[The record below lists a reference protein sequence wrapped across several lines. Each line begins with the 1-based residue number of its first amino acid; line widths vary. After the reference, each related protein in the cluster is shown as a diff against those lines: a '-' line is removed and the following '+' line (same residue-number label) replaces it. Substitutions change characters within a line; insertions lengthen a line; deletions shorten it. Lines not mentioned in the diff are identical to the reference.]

1 MTLEKLKQYNGK
13 NNQKAYIA
21 YKGNIYDVTNSPLW
35 KNGTHQNMHEAGVDL
50 TNVLANAPHG
60 EEVFGKFEIVDTLDE
75 EDENDRNNVSTIDW
89 VQWYRKY
96 HPHPMLVHFP
106 IALHLFASGL
116 DLIFLF
122 QPSASFATA
131 VFYTFFVSTVMG
143 IFTMFSGILSWWIN
157 YQLALNHILVKK
169 LIFSVTTL
177 ILGIIGIIIYL
188 NDPGVV
194 YLTTL
199 PSIFYHGIIFLTGI
213 TVIILGYYG
222 GKLTWP
228 NSTEDTRKDIKDDT
242 IDDSKEEMK
251 KETISPTMKEMNI
264 PFQSVISKSPVSL
277 PQNEEVNI
285 DGKSHSISILI
296 GGAAGTGI
304 KTLENILSA
313 AFKRSGYF
321 VFSTKEYMSRVRGGS
336 NTTLLRISDR
346 PIIAPCWYVDLFIA
360 LDTPALSHVQE
371 RLTEDSVVLAD
382 ENVEHEQIQ
391 ITSIPMNH
399 TAKELGSK
407 NYVNSYAAGVL
418 FGILNLASQPLSGSI
433 SRLFDEED
441 LQGNE
446 RAMEAGLTY
455 GNNLETFPSLQ
466 LPKTLFDS
474 ADSMHLM
481 DGSSASGF
489 GFLAGGCNMITA
501 YPMSPS
507 TGVLNFMAS
516 MSNEFTLLV
525 EQSEDEIA
533 SLNMVLGG
541 WYGGAR
547 AMTSTSGGG
556 FALMSEAISL
566 SGMSE
571 TPAVVYLAQ
580 RPGPATGLP
589 TRTEQGDLN
598 LAIYSGH
605 GYFGRIVLA
614 PGDLQ
619 ECIDYGYL
627 AFELSDRYQMPV
639 IYMSDQYLA
648 DSLSLLKTVDF
659 EAYEQRRYIQPTD
672 ASYDRYR
679 LSDTG
684 ISARGVPGVGEG
696 IVVTTS
702 DEHDERG
709 QITESYHV
717 REKMVQ
723 KRQKK
728 IELSIS
734 EAFAPKVYGEGEIA
748 IIGWGSTKGAIMEA
762 INALDDPRLFHVHFS
777 WVHPLNLEHLAFL
790 KQTSLNIVIE
800 NNVTGEFAAILKSH
814 DIKID
819 HRILQ
824 SNGFSFFTDRLKE
837 VLEKVLEE
845 TT

>member
-1 MTLEKLKQYNGK
+1 MTLEKLKQFNGQNK
-13 NNQKAYIA
+13 QKAYIA
-21 YKGNIYDVTNSPLW
+21 YKGNIYDVTESPLW
-35 KNGTHQNMHEAGVDL
+35 ENGTHQNVHEAGVDL
-50 TNVLANAPHG
+50 TDALADAPHA
-60 EEVFGKFEIVDTLDE
+60 EEVFKKFQIVDTLDGYVE
-75 EDENDRNNVSTIDW
+75 KVQNDPKRTDW
-89 VQWYRKY
+89 VKWYRKF

-106 IALHLFASGL
+106 IALHLFAAGL
-116 DLIFLF
+116 DLIFFF
-122 QPSASFATA
+122 QLSTSFATA
-131 VFYTFFVSTVMG
+131 VFYTFFASTLMG
-143 IFTMFSGILSWWIN
+143 VFTMLSGILSWWIN
-157 YQLALNHILVKK
+157 YQLAFSPILLKK
-169 LIFSVTTL
+169 LTFSIITL
-177 ILGIIGIIIYL
+177 ILGVIGIVIYL
-188 NDPGVV
+188 NDPDVV
-194 YLTTL
+194 YTTTL
-199 PSIFYHGIIFLTGI
+199 PSIIYHGTILLTGI
-213 TVIILGYYG
+213 TVIVLGYYG

-228 NSTEDTRKDIKDDT
+228 DSKEESSKDT
-242 IDDSKEEMK
+242 IDDTNEEKK
-251 KETISPTMKEMNI
+251 KETMSVTMKEITI
-264 PFQSVISKSPVSL
+264 PFHSTISNPPVSL
-277 PQNEEVNI
+277 PKKEEVNVH
-285 DGKSHSISILI
+285 GQGHSISILI

-304 KTLENILSA
+304 KTLENLLSD
-313 AFKRSGYF
+313 AFKSSGYF

-346 PIIAPCWYVDLFIA
+346 PVTAPCWYVDLFIA
-360 LDTPALSHVQE
+360 LDTHALTHVQE
-371 RLTEDSVVLAD
+371 RLTKDTIVLAD
-382 ENVEHEQIQ
+382 EKVEHEQID

-407 NYVNSYAAGVL
+407 NYANSYAAGAL
-418 FGILNLASQPLSGSI
+418 FGIFNLESQPLSQSI
-433 SRLFDEED
+433 TRIFDEKD
-441 LQGNE
+441 RRGNE
-446 RAMEAGLTY
+446 SAMESGLTY
-455 GNNLETFPSLQ
+455 GNKLESPPSLK
-466 LPKTLFDS
+466 LPEKLFES
-474 ADSMHLM
+474 AGSMHLM

-516 MSNEFTLLV
+516 MSNEFTVLV

-556 FALMSEAISL
+556 FALMSEALSL

-619 ECIDYGYL
+619 GCIDCGYL
-627 AFELSDRYQMPV
+627 AFELADRFQMPV
-639 IYMSDQYLA
+639 IYLSDQYLA
-648 DSLSLLKTVDF
+648 DSISLLKSIDF
-659 EAYEQRRYIQPTD
+659 EAYEQRRYIESTD

-684 ISARGVPGVGEG
+684 ISVRGVPGLGDG
-696 IVVTTS
+696 LVVATS

-709 QITESYHV
+709 QITESYQV

-728 IELSIS
+728 IELCIS
-734 EAFAPKVYGEGEIA
+734 EALGPKVFGEGDIA
-748 IIGWGSTKGAIMEA
+748 LIGWGSSKGAIMEA
-762 INALDDPRLFHVHFS
+762 VNALDDPRLFHVHFF
-777 WVHPLNLEHLAFL
+777 WVHPINPEDLAFL

-800 NNVTGEFAAILKSH
+800 NNVTGEFAELLKSH
-814 DIKID
+814 DIRID

-824 SNGFSFFTDRLKE
+824 SNGFSFFSDQLKE
-837 VLEKVLEE
+837 VLENVLKEKR
-845 TT
+845 

>member
-1 MTLEKLKQYNGK
+1 MTLEQLKQFDGK
-13 NNQKAYIA
+13 NDQKAYIA
-21 YKGNIYDVTNSPLW
+21 YKGNVYDVTDSPLW
-35 KNGTHQNMHEAGVDL
+35 KNGTHQNMHEAGADL
-50 TNVLANAPHG
+50 TDALANAPHA
-60 EEVFGKFEIVDTLDE
+60 EEVFSRFEIVDTLDGYI
-75 EDENDRNNVSTIDW
+75 EDAQKDEQSTDW
-89 VQWYRKY
+89 VKWYRKF

-106 IALHLFASGL
+106 IALHLFAFGL

-122 QPSASFATA
+122 QPKPSFATA
-131 VFYTFFVSTVMG
+131 VFYTFFASTVLG
-143 IFTMFSGILSWWIN
+143 VFTMLSGMLSWWIN
-157 YQLALNHILVKK
+157 YQLALCHILLKK
-169 LIFSVTTL
+169 LLFSVITL
-177 ILGIIGIIIYL
+177 ILGIIGIVIYL
-188 NDPGVV
+188 NDPDVV
-194 YLTTL
+194 YSTTV
-199 PSIFYHGIIFLTGI
+199 PGIIYHGTILLTGI

-228 NSTEDTRKDIKDDT
+228 NSKEDTRKDTKDN
-242 IDDSKEEMK
+242 SKEET
-251 KETISPTMKEMNI
+251 KEKTMKPTIKALTI
-264 PFQSVISKSPVSL
+264 PFQSTVSKSPVSL
-277 PQNEEVNI
+277 PKNEEVNI
-285 DGKSHSISILI
+285 LVQSHSISILI
-296 GGAAGTGI
+296 GGAAGAGI
-304 KTLENILSA
+304 MTLENMLSA

-346 PIIAPCWYVDLFIA
+346 PITAPCWHVDLFIA
-360 LDTPALSHVQE
+360 LDTAALTHAQE
-371 RLTEDSVVLAD
+371 RLTKDSVVLTD
-382 ENVEHEQIQ
+382 EKVEHAQIDT
-391 ITSIPMNH
+391 TSIPMSH

-407 NYVNSYAAGVL
+407 NYANSYAAGVL
-418 FGILNLASQPLSGSI
+418 FGMFKLESQPLSQSI
-433 SRLFDEED
+433 AKLFDEKDQE
-441 LQGNE
+441 GNE
-446 RAMEAGLTY
+446 KAMEEGLTY
-455 GNNLETFPSLQ
+455 GSKLEIPPSLK
-466 LPKTLFDS
+466 LPEKLFDA
-474 ADSMHLM
+474 ADSMHLI

-516 MSNEFTLLV
+516 MSNDFTLLV

-571 TPAVVYLAQ
+571 TPAVIYLAQ

-627 AFELSDRYQMPV
+627 AFELADRYQMPV
-639 IYMSDQYLA
+639 IYLSDQYLA
-648 DSLSLLKTVDF
+648 DSISLLKRVDF
-659 EAYEQRRYIQPTD
+659 EAYEQRRYIESTD

-684 ISARGVPGVGEG
+684 ISARGVPGLGDG
-696 IVVTTS
+696 IVVSTS

-709 QITESYHV
+709 QITESYQM
-717 REKMVQ
+717 REKMVA
-723 KRQKK
+723 KREKK
-728 IELSIS
+728 IELCTS
-734 EAFAPKVYGEGEIA
+734 EALGPKVYGEGDIA
-748 IIGWGSTKGAIMEA
+748 LIGWGSSKGAIMEA
-762 INALDDPRLFHVHFS
+762 INALDDPRLFHVHFF
-777 WVHPLNLEHLAFL
+777 WLHPLNPEHLAFL

-800 NNVTGEFAAILKSH
+800 NNVTGEFAELLKNH
-814 DIKID
+814 DIRID

-824 SNGFSFFTDRLKE
+824 SNGFSFFTDQLKE
-837 VLEKVLEE
+837 VLEKVLKEKR
-845 TT
+845 

>member
-1 MTLEKLKQYNGK
+1 MTLEQLKQFNGK
-13 NNQKAYIA
+13 NDQKAYIA
-21 YKGNIYDVTNSPLW
+21 YRGNVYDVTDSPLW
-35 KNGTHQNMHEAGVDL
+35 KNGSHQDIHEAGADL
-50 TNVLANAPHG
+50 TDALATAPHA
-60 EEVFGKFEIVDTLDE
+60 EEVFSKFEIVDTLDGYI
-75 EDENDRNNVSTIDW
+75 EDAQKDEQSTDW
-89 VQWYRKY
+89 VKWYRKF

-106 IALHLFASGL
+106 IALHLFAAGL

-122 QPSASFATA
+122 QPKPSFATA
-131 VFYTFFVSTVMG
+131 VFYTFFVSTVLG
-143 IFTMFSGILSWWIN
+143 VFTMLSGMLSWWIN
-157 YQLALNHILVKK
+157 YQLAMHHILLKK
-169 LIFSVTTL
+169 LLFSVITL
-177 ILGIIGIIIYL
+177 ILGIIGIVIYLSDPDVVYSTTVAGIIY
-188 NDPGVV
+188 
-194 YLTTL
+194 
-199 PSIFYHGIIFLTGI
+199 HGTILLTGI

-228 NSTEDTRKDIKDDT
+228 DSKEDTK
-242 IDDSKEEMK
+242 DDSKEET
-251 KETISPTMKEMNI
+251 KEKTIKPTMKALTI
-264 PFQSVISKSPVSL
+264 PFRSTISNPPVSL
-277 PQNEEVNI
+277 PKNEEVNLH
-285 DGKSHSISILI
+285 GQSHSISILI

-304 KTLENILSA
+304 KTLESILSA
-313 AFKRSGYF
+313 AFKSSGYF

-336 NTTLLRISDR
+336 NTTLLRISDT
-346 PIIAPCWYVDLFIA
+346 PVTAPCWYVDLFIT
-360 LDTPALSHVQE
+360 LDTDALSHVQE
-371 RLTEDSVVLAD
+371 RLTKDTVVLAD
-382 ENVEHEQIQ
+382 EKVKHAQIDT
-391 ITSIPMNH
+391 TSIPMSR

-407 NYVNSYAAGVL
+407 NYANSYAAGVL
-418 FGILNLASQPLSGSI
+418 FGMFKLESQPLSQSI
-433 SRLFDEED
+433 AKLFDEKD
-441 LQGNE
+441 QQGNKK
-446 RAMEAGLTY
+446 AMEEGLTY
-455 GNNLETFPSLQ
+455 GSKLEIPPSLK
-466 LPKTLFDS
+466 LPEKLFDA
-474 ADSMHLM
+474 ADSMHLI

-516 MSNEFTLLV
+516 MSNDFTLLV

-556 FALMSEAISL
+556 FTLMSEAISL

-627 AFELSDRYQMPV
+627 AFELADRYQMPV
-639 IYMSDQYLA
+639 IYLSDQYLA
-648 DSLSLLKTVDF
+648 DTISLIKRIDF
-659 EAYEQRRYIQPTD
+659 ETYEQRRYIDSTD

-684 ISARGVPGVGEG
+684 ISARGVPGFGDG
-696 IVVTTS
+696 IIVTTS

-709 QITESYHV
+709 QITESYQM
-717 REKMVQ
+717 REKMVA

-728 IELSIS
+728 IELCTS
-734 EAFAPKVYGEGEIA
+734 EALGPKVYGEGDIA
-748 IIGWGSTKGAIMEA
+748 LIGWGSSKGAITEA
-762 INALDDPRLFHVHFS
+762 VNALDDPRLFHVHFP
-777 WVHPLNLEHLAFL
+777 WVHPLNPEHLAFL

-824 SNGFSFFTDRLKE
+824 SNGFSFFTDQLKE
-837 VLEKVLEE
+837 ILEKVLKE
-845 TT
+845 TR

>member
-1 MTLEKLKQYNGK
+1 MTLEQLKQFNGK
-13 NNQKAYIA
+13 NDQKAYFA
-21 YKGNIYDVTNSPLW
+21 YKGNVYDVTDSPLW
-35 KNGTHQNMHEAGVDL
+35 ENGMHEGLHEAGVDL
-50 TNVLANAPHG
+50 TDALANAPHA
-60 EEVFGKFEIVDTLDE
+60 EEVFSKFEIVDTLDNYAE
-75 EDENDRNNVSTIDW
+75 KVQNGEDENENRRDW
-89 VQWYRKY
+89 VRWYRKY

-106 IALHLFASGL
+106 IALHLFAAGM

-122 QPSASFATA
+122 QPKASFAAA
-131 VFYTFFVSTVMG
+131 VFYTFFVSTVLG
-143 IFTMFSGILSWWIN
+143 VFTILSGMLSWWIN
-157 YQLALNHILVKK
+157 YRLALTHILRMK
-169 LIFSVTTL
+169 LTFSVITL
-177 ILGIIGIIIYL
+177 ILGIIGIVIYL
-188 NDPGVV
+188 NYPDVAYSTAFPGIV
-194 YLTTL
+194 
-199 PSIFYHGIIFLTGI
+199 YHGTILLTGI
-213 TVIILGYYG
+213 TVIVLGYYG

-228 NSTEDTRKDIKDDT
+228 DTNEDIRKDAKDENEGE
-242 IDDSKEEMK
+242 SG
-251 KETISPTMKEMNI
+251 KETMHVTMKELTI
-264 PFQSVISKSPVSL
+264 PFQSAISDPPVSL
-277 PQNEEVNI
+277 PKEEDVNVH
-285 DGKSHSISILI
+285 GEGHSISILI

-313 AFKRSGYF
+313 AFKSSGYF

-336 NTTLLRISDR
+336 NTTLLRISDK
-346 PIIAPCWYVDLFIA
+346 PVSAPCWYVDLFIA
-360 LDTPALSHVQE
+360 LDTDALSHVQE
-371 RLTEDSVVLAD
+371 RLTENTVVLAD

-391 ITSIPMNH
+391 TTGIPMSH

-407 NYVNSYAAGVL
+407 NYANSYAAGVL
-418 FGILNLASQPLSGSI
+418 FGMFNLESDTLSKSI
-433 SRLFDEED
+433 TRLFDEKD
-441 LQGNE
+441 RQGNE
-446 RAMEAGLTY
+446 KAMEEGLTY
-455 GNNLETFPSLQ
+455 GRKLESPPSLT
-466 LPKTLFDS
+466 LPERLLDS

-516 MSNEFTLLV
+516 MSNEFTLVV

-533 SLNMVLGG
+533 SLNMALGG

-556 FALMSEAISL
+556 FALMSEALSL

-598 LAIYSGH
+598 LAIHSGH

-627 AFELSDRYQMPV
+627 AFEIADRYQMPV
-639 IYMSDQYLA
+639 IYLSDQYLA
-648 DSLSLLKTVDF
+648 DTISLIKTIDF
-659 EAYEQRRYIQPTD
+659 ETYEQRRYIDTTD
-672 ASYDRYR
+672 ASYDRYT
-679 LSDTG
+679 LNDTG
-684 ISARGVPGVGEG
+684 ISARGVPGLGDG
-696 IVVTTS
+696 IIVTTS

-709 QITESYHV
+709 QITESYQV
-717 REKMVQ
+717 RDKMVE

-734 EAFAPKVYGEGEIA
+734 EALGPKVYGEGDIA
-748 IIGWGSTKGAIMEA
+748 LIGWGSTKGAIMEA
-762 INALDDPRLFHVHFS
+762 VNALDDPRLFHVHFF
-777 WVHPLNLEHLAFL
+777 WVHPLNPEQLTFL
-790 KQTSLNIVIE
+790 KHTKVNIVIE
-800 NNVTGEFAAILKSH
+800 NNVTGQFAELLKSH
-814 DIKID
+814 DIRID

-837 VLEKVLEE
+837 SLEKVLKELK
-845 TT
+845 